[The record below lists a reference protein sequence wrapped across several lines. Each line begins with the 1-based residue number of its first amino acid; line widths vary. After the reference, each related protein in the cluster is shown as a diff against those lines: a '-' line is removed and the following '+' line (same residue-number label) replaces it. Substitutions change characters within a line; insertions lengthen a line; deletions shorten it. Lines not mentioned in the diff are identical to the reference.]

1 MQTLI
6 DISGSMIIGGVI
18 ILLVLSLNSM
28 LTDTMY
34 EKSQDLIIQQS
45 AINLS
50 RIIED
55 DLYKVGFLVPGNPII
70 TATVDEIRFLA
81 DLNKNGIPDTV
92 RYYLSDTSSGQ
103 GTPGSKNRHL
113 YRLLNNEQPLNVAMG
128 LVEFSFTYI
137 DADGNVMDY
146 SDLTGEEQRAL
157 IRMIGFDI
165 VVESVDS
172 GELAFLPMM
181 IQRRISPKNLG
192 GW

>member
-34 EKSQDLIIQQS
+34 EKSQDLITQES

-50 RIIED
+50 RIIEN
-55 DLYKVGFLVPGNPII
+55 DLYKVGFLVQGNPII
-70 TATVDEIRFLA
+70 TATADEIRFLA

-103 GTPGSKNRHL
+103 GTPGSKNRPL
-113 YRLLNNEQPLNVAMG
+113 YRVLNNEKPLNVAMG

-146 SDLTGEEQRAL
+146 GDLTGEEQRAL